1 MLRSGVSK
9 VSGVDKVSRV
19 SESAGR
25 RRAGRWPAVMSA
37 ASCASSGE
45 DPEAWFPHSTDVSEA
60 RREAAG
66 AIAVCGIC
74 VARECCLELSLRHW
88 DIGQF
93 GVWGGLVP
101 AEREAL
107 RRTHRVRHAR
117 TATARG

>member
-9 VSGVDKVSRV
+9 VSGV
-19 SESAGR
+19 

-37 ASCASSGE
+37 ASCAKSGE
-45 DPEAWFPHSTDVSEA
+45 DPDAWFPHSTNVTEA

-66 AIAVCGIC
+66 AIAVCDIC
-74 VARECCLELSLRHW
+74 VARACCLELSLRYW
-88 DIGQF
+88 DIGQY

-107 RRTHRVRHAR
+107 RRKRRVRHAG
-117 TATARG
+117 T